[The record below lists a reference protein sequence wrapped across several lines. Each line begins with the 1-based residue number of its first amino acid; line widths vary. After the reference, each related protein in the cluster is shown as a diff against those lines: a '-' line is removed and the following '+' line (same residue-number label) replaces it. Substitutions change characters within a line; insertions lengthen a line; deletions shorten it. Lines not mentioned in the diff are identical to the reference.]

1 MNVNFIRTT
10 KKSMSILLELVYMV
24 HDVAE
29 LDSTSLKYAYR
40 KVVSQNCLFVPL
52 FEKRLL
58 SGSCN
63 QLLLNKQNCEALVW
77 SDWFSR
83 VLPRASR
90 RHLMLNLASKSLK
103 QTYRLGLEFCE
114 PNNDALIWPWHIE
127 TWQSILEHSQY
138 CEYLMVMIMHPALW
152 GQHRGLEWS
161 ARGTFLK
168 FAFQPN
174 DYTAL

>member
-77 SDWFSR
+77 SD
-83 VLPRASR
+83 
-90 RHLMLNLASKSLK
+90 
-103 QTYRLGLEFCE
+103 
-114 PNNDALIWPWHIE
+114 
-127 TWQSILEHSQY
+127 
-138 CEYLMVMIMHPALW
+138 
-152 GQHRGLEWS
+152 
-161 ARGTFLK
+161 
-168 FAFQPN
+168 
-174 DYTAL
+174 